1 MLWCAQRP
9 KGNNDFVRTFRPYT
23 RAQPL
28 NFAKSFGFRYF
39 PPLNRKS
46 KRVVDFLRTALRKL
60 NQDWPRSVNLRTP
73 LWSRLT
79 MFCHPSIPILMHHMC
94 CGAPSG
100 LKVIM
105 TSSVPLG
112 LIPGAQPLNFAK
124 SFRVPIFPAIEQ
136 KSIFQVLSYTEYLC
150 GTKTEWLVKS
160 RKINITPYQWLT
172 NELSISWEQLWES
185 LTKIDQDPSTFEH
198 RFDHV

>member
-1 MLWCAQRP
+1 MT
-9 KGNNDFVRTFRPYT
+9 D
-23 RAQPL
+23 
-28 NFAKSFGFRYF
+28 
-39 PPLNRKS
+39 

-160 RKINITPYQWLT
+160 RKINITPLSMTDKRVVDFLRTALRKLNQDWPRSVNLRTPLWSRLT
-172 NELSISWEQLWES
+172 MFCHPSIPILMHHMCCGVR
-185 LTKIDQDPSTFEH
+185 PAA
-198 RFDHV
+198 